1 MPNSINGPSHISNNI
16 SQNNSTK
23 EAPKQAGETQ
33 NSQSASSSAV
43 LNLTNT
49 AESLQTLQ
57 KKLADTPDIDKQK
70 VDSIKL
76 ALTEGKYQ
84 IDAEKVAEKFI
95 EIEKALGKV

>member
-1 MPNSINGPSHISNNI
+1 MPNSINGPSHVSNNI

-23 EAPKQAGETQ
+23 EAPKQVGEPQ
-33 NSQSASSSAV
+33 NSQTASSSAV

-49 AESLQTLQ
+49 AETLQTLQ
-57 KKLADTPDIDKQK
+57 KKLADTPDIDRQK